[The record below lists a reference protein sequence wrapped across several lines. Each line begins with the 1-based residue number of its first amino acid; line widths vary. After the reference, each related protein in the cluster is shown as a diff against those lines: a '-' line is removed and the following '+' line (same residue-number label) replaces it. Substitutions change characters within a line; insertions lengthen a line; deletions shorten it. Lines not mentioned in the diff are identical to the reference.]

1 MFRRKILIAGLLPL
15 LALPLLGDS
24 CTEDKVI
31 FIAVGLDTSAGFI
44 ASGVTNEI
52 DDTKTIDVREDLD
65 LQNNLDD
72 NDIDP
77 EEVNVIKVS
86 RVYYRVTV
94 PEAGR
99 AITDGDVTISRDG
112 VTGPLPLVLGF
123 SGDASQVTDWIEITQ
138 LLQAPAVN
146 ALNDFMQQMLNELKG
161 GAPVTTTQW
170 TYNVTGTS
178 TPVETATNFQ
188 WELKVS
194 FAVQAEQD
202 VELPDF

>member
-15 LALPLLGDS
+15 LALPLMGDS

-31 FIAVGLDTSAGFI
+31 FIAVGLDTTAGFI

-52 DDTKTIDVREDLD
+52 DDTKTIDVRDDLD
-65 LQNNLDD
+65 LANNLDE

-77 EEVNVIKVS
+77 EDISVIKVS
-86 RVYYRVTV
+86 RIYYRVTV

-99 AITDGDVTISRDG
+99 AIVSGDVTISRDG
-112 VTGPLPLVLGF
+112 VTGPLPLVSGF
-123 SGDASQVTDWIEITQ
+123 SGDASQVTDWIEITD

-146 ALNDFMQQMLNELKG
+146 ELNDFMQEMLNELKG

-178 TPVETATNFQ
+178 TPVEDPTNFE

-194 FAVQAEQD
+194 FAVQAEQE